1 MNYDVVRD
9 WVQFSSQIDEVEWVN
24 FHLKHKDHVKVKV
37 KTTNAALNSITSE
50 TDGFVVD
57 LSPPILLN
65 LGDGTA
71 LNQDQIFQVSF
82 VVLI

>member
-1 MNYDVVRD
+1 MGKVNRRWTPSYGNNK
-9 WVQFSSQIDEVEWVN
+9 VEWVN

-57 LSPPILLN
+57 LITS
-65 LGDGTA
+65 
-71 LNQDQIFQVSF
+71 
-82 VVLI
+82 

>member
-9 WVQFSSQIDEVEWVN
+9 WVQFSSQIHKVEWVN

-57 LSPPILLN
+57 LTPAILSS
-65 LGDGTA
+65 LGDGSA
-71 LNQDQIFQVSF
+71 LNQDQSFQVSCF
-82 VVLI
+82 KRV